1 MQDVSIVTVFESEAN
16 LGEIIHDLFLVE
28 HLSLSS
34 FNLDLFVEISAV
46 TILHYYVQITISVFV
61 DIPELNDVWMT

>member
-16 LGEIIHDLFLVE
+16 LGEIIYDLFLVE

-34 FNLDLFVEISAV
+34 FNFDLLVEISAV

>member
-28 HLSLSS
+28 HQSLSS